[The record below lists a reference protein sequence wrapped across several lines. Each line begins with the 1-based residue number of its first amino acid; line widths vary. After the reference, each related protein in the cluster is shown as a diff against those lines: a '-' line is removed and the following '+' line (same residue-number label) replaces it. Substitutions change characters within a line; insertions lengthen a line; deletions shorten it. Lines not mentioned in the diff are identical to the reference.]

1 MPIFNI
7 ERYFEELSMG
17 HVSTPIDLN
26 GLLNEISSRDI
37 DENTLNAIL
46 KVIYHVHNEVVASQ
60 KGLTI
65 KLNLTT
71 IEIKDAFKYL
81 TQKGFLERTI
91 VNNVKMYSLSDKAKE
106 DFNDVLKDLHLYK
119 QFQHLIANI
128 ESETPVIGFP
138 TDESTPSFIG
148 CFIAD
153 KAGKTLL
160 TFELYDGALE
170 KYIKGPPNLA
180 IPPENDDGYGEF
192 DIELVPMFVS
202 ALEKFSQ
209 EINMRELSEL
219 KITGIN
225 LKMQTFSYDKYTVT
239 FFINPSV
246 NLKPIEKK
254 VRDYFKILFSKYK
267 DEFEVS
273 LRTGFVDN
281 ISHLNELGQE
291 MLKELNKYIYLV
303 EFKNIVGNLDE
314 YDQTHAKHVYVE
326 LNKLQDECLSKF
338 SLMIEKIKKL
348 KIYLLKTMLNDDL
361 EELKEIINKTQ
372 SINSKLDS
380 L

>member
-1 MPIFNI
+1 MGN
-7 ERYFEELSMG
+7 LS
-17 HVSTPIDLN
+17 SIDYKM
-26 GLLNEISSRDI
+26 LLNEISSRDI
-37 DENTLNAIL
+37 DENTLNAII
-46 KVIYHVHNEVVASQ
+46 KVLYHVHKEVVTSQ

-71 IEIKDAFKYL
+71 NEINTAFKYL
-81 TQKGFLERTI
+81 TKRGFVELTV
-91 VNNVKMYSLSDKAKE
+91 VNNVEIYSLTDKAKE

-128 ESETPVIGFP
+128 ENETPIIGVP
-138 TDESTPSFIG
+138 ADESIPSFIG

-170 KYIKGPPNLA
+170 TFIKRPPNIS
-180 IPPENDDGYGEF
+180 IPLEGDDMPGEF

-202 ALEKFSQ
+202 ALEKFSR
-209 EINMRELSEL
+209 EINMQELSEL

-225 LKMQTFSYDKYTVT
+225 LKMQTFSYEKYTVT
-239 FFINPSV
+239 FFVNPSV
-246 NLKPIEKK
+246 NIKPIEKK
-254 VRDYFKILFSKYK
+254 VRDYFQILFSKYK
-267 DEFEVS
+267 EEFEVS

-291 MLKELNKYIYLV
+291 MLKELNKYVYLV

-314 YDQTHAKHVYVE
+314 YDQTHAKHVYGE

-348 KIYLLKTMLNDDL
+348 KIYALKTMLNDDL
-361 EELKEIINKTQ
+361 EELKEIINKMQ
-372 SINSKLDS
+372 VINSKLNS

>member
-1 MPIFNI
+1 MDN
-7 ERYFEELSMG
+7 RLTS
-17 HVSTPIDLN
+17 IDFN
-26 GLLNEISSRDI
+26 GLLNEISSKDI
-37 DENTLNAIL
+37 DEGNLNAIL
-46 KVIYHVHNEVVASQ
+46 KVLYHVHKDVVASQ

-65 KLNLTT
+65 KLNLTA
-71 IEIKDAFKYL
+71 EEVNFAFITL
-81 TQKGFLERTI
+81 TQKGFLQLSI
-91 VNNVKMYSLSDKAKE
+91 VNNVDIYSLSDKAKE
-106 DFNDVLKDLHLYK
+106 DFKDVLKDLHLYK
-119 QFQHLIANI
+119 QFQQLVMNI
-128 ESETPVIGFP
+128 ENEEPFTGIPI
-138 TDESTPSFIG
+138 DESVPSFIG

-170 KYIKGPPNLA
+170 TYIKGPPDIS
-180 IPPENDDGYGEF
+180 IPPEDDNGYGEF

-225 LKMQTFSYDKYTVT
+225 LKMQTFSYEKYTVT
-239 FFINPSV
+239 FFINPRI

-254 VRDYFKILFSKYK
+254 VRDYFQNIFSKYK
-267 DEFEVS
+267 EEFEVS

-281 ISHLNELGQE
+281 LSHLNELGQE
-291 MLKELNKYIYLV
+291 MLKELNKYVYLV
-303 EFKNIVGNLDE
+303 EFKNMVGNLDE
-314 YDQTHAKHVYVE
+314 YDQTHAKHVYEE
-326 LNKLQDECLSKF
+326 LNKLQDDCVAKF
-338 SLMIEKIKKL
+338 SLMVEKIKVL

-372 SINSKLDS
+372 KINTKLDS

>member
-1 MPIFNI
+1 MKEKEYISPIN
-7 ERYFEELSMG
+7 S
-17 HVSTPIDLN
+17 N

-37 DENTLNAIL
+37 DEDTLNAIL
-46 KVIYHVHNEVVASQ
+46 KVLYHVQKEVVISQ

-71 IEIKDAFKYL
+71 NEIKDAFKYL
-81 TQKGFLERTI
+81 NQNGFLELTI
-91 VNNVKMYSLSDKAKE
+91 VNNVNVYSLSDKIKE
-106 DFNDVLKDLHLYK
+106 EFNDVLKDLHLYK
-119 QFQHLIANI
+119 QFQHLVANI
-128 ESETPVIGFP
+128 ENENPVIGFP
-138 TDESTPSFIG
+138 TDESIPSFIG

-160 TFELYDGALE
+160 TFELYEGALE
-170 KYIKGPPNLA
+170 TYIKGPP
-180 IPPENDDGYGEF
+180 IISVPTENDDEHGEF

-225 LKMQTFSYDKYTVT
+225 LKMQTFSYEKYTVT

-254 VRDYFKILFSKYK
+254 VRDYFQILFSKYK
-267 DEFEVS
+267 EDFEVS

-281 ISHLNELGQE
+281 ISHLNDLGQE
-291 MLKELNKYIYLV
+291 MLKELNKYVYLV

-314 YDQTHAKHVYVE
+314 YDQTHAKHVYKE

-372 SINSKLDS
+372 SINSKLNS

>member
-1 MPIFNI
+1 MGQ
-7 ERYFEELSMG
+7 LS
-17 HVSTPIDLN
+17 TIDFN
-26 GLLNEISSRDI
+26 GLLNEISSKDI
-37 DENTLNAIL
+37 DENTLNAII
-46 KVIYHVHNEVVASQ
+46 KVLYHVHKEVVASQ

-65 KLNLTT
+65 KLNLNAK
-71 IEIKDAFKYL
+71 EIKHAFKYL
-81 TQKGFLERTI
+81 TQRGFLQLTI
-91 VNNVKMYSLSDKAKE
+91 VNNVKIYSLSDKAKDE
-106 DFNDVLKDLHLYK
+106 FNDVLKDLHLYK
-119 QFQHLIANI
+119 QFQHLMTNI
-128 ESETPVIGFP
+128 ENENPLIGIP
-138 TDESTPSFIG
+138 TDDSIPSFIG

-170 KYIKGPPNLA
+170 TYIRGPPDISN
-180 IPPENDDGYGEF
+180 PPENDNRRGEF

-202 ALEKFSQ
+202 ALEKFSR

-225 LKMQTFSYDKYTVT
+225 LKMQTFSYEKFTVT

-246 NLKPIEKK
+246 NLEPIEKK
-254 VRDYFKILFSKYK
+254 VREYFEILFSKYK
-267 DEFEVS
+267 EEFELT

-281 ISHLNELGQE
+281 ISHLNELGSE
-291 MLKELNKYIYLV
+291 MLKEINKYVYLV
-303 EFKNIVGNLDE
+303 EFKNIVRNLDK
-314 YDQTHAKHVYVE
+314 YDQTHAKHIYAE
-326 LNKLQDECLSKF
+326 LNKLQDDSVAKF
-338 SLMIEKIKKL
+338 SLMIEKIKTL

-372 SINSKLDS
+372 LINSKLNS

>member
-1 MPIFNI
+1 MDNH
-7 ERYFEELSMG
+7 LSI
-17 HVSTPIDLN
+17 IDFN
-26 GLLNEISSRDI
+26 GLLNEISTKDI
-37 DENTLNAIL
+37 DENTLNALI
-46 KVIYHVHNEVVASQ
+46 KVLYHVHKEVVASQ

-65 KLNLTT
+65 KLKLNAKQ
-71 IEIKDAFKYL
+71 IKFAFKYL
-81 TQKGFLERTI
+81 TKKGFLHLTI
-91 VNNVKMYSLSDKAKE
+91 VNNIKMYSLADKAKD
-106 DFNDVLKDLHLYK
+106 DFNHVLKDLHLYK
-119 QFQHLIANI
+119 QFQHLVVNI
-128 ESETPVIGFP
+128 ENEDPFVGIP
-138 TDESTPSFIG
+138 IDESIPSIIG

-160 TFELYDGALE
+160 TFELYEGALE
-170 KYIKGPPNLA
+170 TFIRGPPDLS
-180 IPPENDDGYGEF
+180 IPPEEDNGYNEF

-225 LKMQTFSYDKYTVT
+225 LKMQTFSYEKYTVT

-254 VRDYFKILFSKYK
+254 LRDYFKILFTKYK
-267 DEFEVS
+267 DELELS

-291 MLKELNKYIYLV
+291 MLKEFNKYVYLV
-303 EFKNIVGNLDE
+303 VFKSMIGNLDT
-314 YDQTHAKHVYVE
+314 YDQTHAKHVYEE
-326 LNKLQDECLSKF
+326 LNKLQDDSMTKF
-338 SLMIEKIKKL
+338 SLMIEKIKVL
-348 KIYLLKTMLNDDL
+348 KIYLLKTMLNNDL

-372 SINSKLDS
+372 IINAKLDS
-380 L
+380 I

>member
-1 MPIFNI
+1 MGN
-7 ERYFEELSMG
+7 RLS
-17 HVSTPIDLN
+17 SIDYKM
-26 GLLNEISSRDI
+26 LLNEISSRDM
-37 DENTLNAIL
+37 DENTLNAII
-46 KVIYHVHNEVVASQ
+46 KVLYHVHKEVVTSQ

-65 KLNLTT
+65 KLNLNTN
-71 IEIKDAFKYL
+71 EINTAFKYL
-81 TQKGFLERTI
+81 TKRGFVEHTV
-91 VNNVKMYSLSDKAKE
+91 VNNVEIYSLTDKAKE

-128 ESETPVIGFP
+128 ENEIPIIGVPV
-138 TDESTPSFIG
+138 DESIPSFIG

-170 KYIKGPPNLA
+170 TFIKRPPNIS
-180 IPPENDDGYGEF
+180 IPLEGDNMAGEF

-202 ALEKFSQ
+202 ALEKFSR
-209 EINMRELSEL
+209 EINMQELSEL

-239 FFINPSV
+239 FFVNPSV
-246 NLKPIEKK
+246 NIKPIEKK
-254 VRDYFKILFSKYK
+254 VRDYFQILFSKYK
-267 DEFEVS
+267 EEFEVS

-291 MLKELNKYIYLV
+291 MLKELNKYVYLV
-303 EFKNIVGNLDE
+303 EFKNIVSNLDE
-314 YDQTHAKHVYVE
+314 YDQTHAKHVYEE

-348 KIYLLKTMLNDDL
+348 KIYALKTMLNDDL
-361 EELKEIINKTQ
+361 EELKEIINKMQ
-372 SINSKLDS
+372 VINSKLNS